1 MEALR
6 IGFVPGVRPD
16 KWWQRWRTAHPG
28 TSLEPVALEDAGA
41 RHWTRPGS
49 EDGQDGPLLDGVLCR
64 PSLLPEDE
72 AWQRVPL
79 YTEAA
84 VAVAAQ
90 DHALAA
96 LEGSEAGLEDLAE
109 FEDLDEVLDRSDP
122 GSGPLSVPQRFELL
136 AAGTGY
142 DLVPA
147 SVARQFGRKDLA
159 IVPLAESACTAEL
172 AARLGLQVA
181 FVFRRADDGPLLQD
195 LIGVLKGRRP
205 GSTRNAHDTPP
216 ETGTGRADGT
226 ARATSRPVGAHGAR
240 GGHGRKPRPPRRGPR
255 SSGSR
260 RRR

>member
-28 TSLEPVALEDAGA
+28 TSLEPVALDDAGA
-41 RHWTRPGS
+41 RRWAVRGEEGAQHEP
-49 EDGQDGPLLDGVLCR
+49 LDGVLCR

-84 VAVAAQ
+84 VVVTGRE
-90 DHALAA
+90 HPIAA
-96 LEGSEAGLEDLAE
+96 LEGGEAGLTDLAE
-109 FEDLDEVLDRSDP
+109 FEDLDAILSRSGPEP
-122 GSGPLSVPQRFELL
+122 GSLSVPQRFEVL
-136 AAGTGY
+136 AAGAGY
-142 DLVPA
+142 DLAPA

-159 IVPLAESACTAEL
+159 VVPLAESACTPEL

-205 GSTRNAHDTPP
+205 GSSRNAHDSQP
-216 ETGTGRADGT
+216 ETGTGSAGGT
-226 ARATSRPVGAHGAR
+226 ARARTGTGSADSGDRA
-240 GGHGRKPRPPRRGPR
+240 RKPRPPRRGPR
-255 SSGSR
+255 SSGTR